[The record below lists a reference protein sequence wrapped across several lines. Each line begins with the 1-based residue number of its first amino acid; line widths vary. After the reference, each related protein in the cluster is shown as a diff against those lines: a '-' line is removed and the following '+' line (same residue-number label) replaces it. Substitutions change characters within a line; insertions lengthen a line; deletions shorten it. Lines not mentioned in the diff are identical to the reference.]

1 MSTPFVSSGRIS
13 RAATPGMRIV
23 SLFLLVLGLALTC
36 RPCDAQRLS
45 DERVVFQTTKG
56 DIELAFYPDVAPVTS
71 AHILDLCRR
80 GLYISNHFFRVDK
93 GFVAQVDGV
102 VGGRRI
108 PMDAYQREVASK
120 KLPGEFSNDVK
131 HTFGTLSMG
140 RYDDPNSATSSFSI
154 LLGDAPH
161 LDGQYAIFGRITRG
175 EAALQAM
182 QQVPTKRE
190 GIFVMPEERIEI
202 LATYV
207 KEASR
212 AGGGGLRGQASDCT
226 TQLEEARHRADGL
239 VTELEKLRQKRLPG
253 RR

>member
-1 MSTPFVSSGRIS
+1 
-13 RAATPGMRIV
+13 MRIV
-23 SLFLLVLGLALTC
+23 YHLLLVLGLTLLWH
-36 RPCDAQRLS
+36 PCDAQRLS

-56 DIELAFYPDVAPVTS
+56 DIELAFFPDVAPVTV

-80 GLYISNHFFRVDK
+80 GLYQTNHFFRVDK
-93 GFVAQVDGV
+93 GFVAQVADV

-108 PMDAYQREVASK
+108 PMDAYQQEVASK
-120 KLPGEFSNDVK
+120 KLPGEFSDEVK
-131 HTFGTLSMG
+131 HRFGTLSMG

-182 QQVPTKRE
+182 QQVRTKRE

-202 LATYV
+202 VGTYV
-207 KEASR
+207 KDASR
-212 AGGGGLRGQASDCT
+212 GGGELRGQAADCT

>member
-1 MSTPFVSSGRIS
+1 
-13 RAATPGMRIV
+13 MRIG

-56 DIELAFYPDVAPVTS
+56 DIALAFYPDVAPITS

-108 PMDAYQREVASK
+108 SMDAYQREVASK

-161 LDGQYAIFGRITRG
+161 LDGQYAIFWRITRG
-175 EAALQAM
+175 EAALQACSRCL
-182 QQVPTKRE
+182 QRRK
-190 GIFVMPEERIEI
+190 
-202 LATYV
+202 
-207 KEASR
+207 AS
-212 AGGGGLRGQASDCT
+212 S
-226 TQLEEARHRADGL
+226 
-239 VTELEKLRQKRLPG
+239 
-253 RR
+253 